1 MYKFIFQVMPQ
12 LTKHRLIVTF
22 IFLFIPMLLLCGCDS
37 QEGPQE
43 PKPTPPK
50 STVPEVVEPVVLPLP
65 KDWHMFMHDLQLSG
79 KSSDQKLKPP
89 FQLVWQ
95 FKTGGPLTASPVI
108 ANGTLFIGSAD
119 GKLYALNA
127 KEWGIKWTF
136 DTGSSIRFSA
146 VVWGNRVYFNT
157 RDNKLYALD
166 VKTGDM
172 LWEYETKGWMDS
184 PPVVYDGIVYTGAYP
199 TRIYMLDAFTGK
211 LKSERQRTVT
221 INGVEYGCA
230 NAEFRPIIPNYN
242 AELWRSFTVASESY
256 PVIANAYVY
265 IGSRDGKIHAINI
278 NSKTKVWT
286 HQVDG
291 PVDAAPAISDGMLY
305 IASVDGSVYA
315 FTNATE
321 SSQVTD
327 DTRKQ
332 GVVTQDNTPVFTEK
346 EGTFP
351 LYRLND
357 GTSLPI
363 VQIGQDWY
371 QVELPN
377 TEVVWIKKH
386 TFGVFEETDG
396 VMFNTNYCGTPRTIH
411 LIKGAEYPKWSP
423 NGELVVMLKRTDLSG
438 SYWKANELWIM
449 DKEGKQAKKL
459 YTDEFY
465 NPHVSWSLDSR
476 LLALEV
482 EVNAERYIYIADW
495 ELGHIKKLV
504 KGTAPAWSPA
514 ANQLAFKRRE
524 KGHDIVYRIN
534 SDGSGGREIA
544 RVPYKQSRYTYS
556 YMQAPTWSS
565 NGDILAFEEAQEQEA
580 GNGAVSYAAIRIQ
593 NVEGERLQQIA
604 TQHQRVRQLQWS
616 SDGKRLAY
624 VVSGSIRQDP
634 VLDKRIH
641 LVEFTN
647 KSTKHQVFKHTAP
660 AWSPNGNLLVYLE
673 REDCAGLRWKVWV
686 SDLNSGQKYP
696 IARTSM
702 KLASIVW
709 MPDGKSLCLWHTSDY
724 LQNNIYK
731 PANTKGW
738 IVPIAFS
745 P

>member
-1 MYKFIFQVMPQ
+1 MSQ
-12 LTKHRLIVTF
+12 LIKQSLIITF
-22 IFLFIPMLLLCGCDS
+22 TFLLIPLLLLCSCNS
-37 QEGPQE
+37 QEDSEKSKPSS
-43 PKPTPPK
+43 PKP
-50 STVPEVVEPVVLPLP
+50 VAPEVVEPVELPRP
-65 KDWHMFMHDLQLSG
+65 EDWHMFMHDLQFSG

-89 FQLVWQ
+89 FNLVWQ
-95 FKTGGPLTASPVI
+95 FKTGGPVTASSVI
-108 ANGTLFIGSAD
+108 ANDTVYIGSAD

-127 KEWGIKWTF
+127 KEWGIKWVF
-136 DTGSSIRFSA
+136 DAGSSIRFSA

-157 RDNKLYALD
+157 RDNKIYALD
-166 VKTGDM
+166 AKTGDM

-184 PPVVYDGIVYTGAYP
+184 APIVFDGIVYTGAYP

-211 LKSERQRTVT
+211 IKSERQRTVT

-230 NAEFRPIIPNYN
+230 NAEFRPVIPNYD
-242 AELWRSFTVASESY
+242 AELWRSFTLASESY
-256 PVIANAYVY
+256 PVMANDYVY
-265 IGSRDGKIHAINI
+265 IGSRDGKIHAINMT
-278 NSKTKVWT
+278 SKTTEWT
-286 HQVDG
+286 HQVAG
-291 PVDAAPAISDGMLY
+291 PVDAAPAISDGILY
-305 IASVDGSVYA
+305 ISSTDGSVYA

-327 DTRKQ
+327 DSRKH
-332 GVVTQDNTPVFTEK
+332 GIVTQDNTSVFAEK
-346 EGTFP
+346 EDNSP

-363 VQIGQDWY
+363 VQTERDWY

-377 TEVVWIKKH
+377 TEAVWINRDG
-386 TFGVFEETDG
+386 FGEFEETDG
-396 VMFNTNYCGTPRTIH
+396 VMFNTNYCGTPHVLH
-411 LIKGAEYPKWSP
+411 LVEGAEYPKWSP
-423 NGELVVMLKRTDLSG
+423 NGELVAMLKRTDLSG
-438 SYWKANELWIM
+438 SYWKASELWIM

-459 YTDEFY
+459 YTDAFY

-482 EVNAERYIYIADW
+482 EVDVERYIYIADW
-495 ELGHIKKLV
+495 ELGHIKKLI
-504 KGTAPAWSPA
+504 KGTAPAWSPT

-524 KGHDIVYRIN
+524 KGHDIIYRIN

-544 RVPYKQSRYTYS
+544 RVLYKQSRYAYS

-565 NGDILAFEEAQEQEA
+565 NGDILAFEEAQDQEV
-580 GNGAVSYAAIRIQ
+580 GNGTVSYAAIRIQ

-604 TQHQRVRQLQWS
+604 TQHQRIRQLQWS

-634 VLDKRIH
+634 VLDKRLH
-641 LVEFTN
+641 LVEITN
-647 KSTKHQVFKHTAP
+647 KSTKHQVLKHTAP
-660 AWSPNGNLLVYLE
+660 AWSPNGNLLAYLE
-673 REDCAGLRWKVWV
+673 REDCTGLRWKVWV
-686 SDLNSGQKYP
+686 YDLDKGKKYP

-724 LQNNIYK
+724 LRDNTYK
-731 PANTKGW
+731 PANTMGW
-738 IVPIAFS
+738 IVPIDLS